1 MLISPGIWVIAHFYG
16 PLNFT
21 KYLMAYGQK
30 IRPYKFIFLQI
41 PFQIL
46 FL

>member
-1 MLISPGIWVIAHFYG
+1 MLIFPGIWVIAYFYES
-16 PLNFT
+16 LNFT

-30 IRPYKFIFLQI
+30 VKPYKFIFLQI
-41 PFQIL
+41 PFHIL